1 MLLLY
6 TVDDN
11 LTVVGSSVRRRDER
25 RRMTS
30 FSQEKYRF
38 TWRKGNAFRLLID
51 GKVYLR
57 AMLEAVEN
65 AHSYIFLEMYLWE
78 SGGVSDRFIAA
89 LTAAAGRG
97 VRVHLL
103 LDDYGCYGLQ
113 KRDRL
118 RLQDGGV
125 DLIRYNPIRFHR
137 WHRNLFRNHRKL
149 LLVDGEV
156 AFTGGTGL
164 TDKFDPELHPTNH
177 WHEAMLEL
185 RGPVV
190 FDWQRLFCE
199 TFDYWA
205 KRRLFYPAVIA
216 GPLPGTASGRLT
228 TQGRAH
234 ARSEIMRSFITH
246 IRNSRYEVWMS
257 TAYFVPPWKLRRALR
272 RAAQRGVDV
281 RLLLPGPRSD
291 HPAVRYVGRRFYER
305 LLRDGVRIFE
315 YQPRFLHAKVLLCD
329 QWVSIGSSNL
339 DRWNYRWN
347 LEANQETRGAK
358 IVPEVRDLFLSDM
371 SLCREIDYAGW
382 QARSRYRRLLE
393 WFWGKVVAVV
403 TRVTDGRSSKP

>member
-1 MLLLY
+1 MS
-6 TVDDN
+6 N
-11 LTVVGSSVRRRDER
+11 L
-25 RRMTS
+25 
-30 FSQEKYRF
+30 SQGKYRF

-57 AMLEAVEN
+57 AMLEAIEN
-65 AHSYIFLEMYLWE
+65 AHSFIFLEMYLWE
-78 SGGVSDRFIAA
+78 SGLVSDRFIAA
-89 LTAAAGRG
+89 FNAAAGRG
-97 VRVHLL
+97 VKVHLL

-118 RLQDGGV
+118 RLQGAGV
-125 DLIRYNPIRFHR
+125 AVVRYNPIRFHR

-164 TDKFDPELHPTNH
+164 TDMFDPEVHPTRH

-190 FDWQRLFCE
+190 WDWQRLFCE
-199 TFDYWA
+199 TWEHWA
-205 KRRLFYPAVIA
+205 GGPLYYPAVAA

-246 IRNSRYEVWMS
+246 IRNARYEIWMS

-291 HPAVRYVGRRFYER
+291 HPAVRYIGRRFYER

-315 YQPRFLHAKVLLCD
+315 YQPRFLHAKLLLCD

-358 IVPEVRDLFLSDM
+358 IVPEVRELFLSDM
-371 SLCREIDYAGW
+371 SLCREMDYASW
-382 QARSRYRRLLE
+382 QTRSRYRRLLE
-393 WFWGKVVAVV
+393 WFWGKVVSVV
-403 TRVTDGRSSKP
+403 ARATDGRSGKP